1 MTPADW
7 VTWGL
12 QVLLLFLLSSIWKKL
27 DENTKAI
34 GALALELAKDYVTK
48 IEWETIRKRL
58 HEIESKLAGIEMM
71 MNAK

>member
-34 GALALELAKDYVTK
+34 AAVALEIAKDYVTK

-58 HEIESKLAGIEMM
+58 HEIESKLAGVDMILRD
-71 MNAK
+71 K